1 MPELILPSIEDLSTT
16 RGKIK
21 LSEFKGQKIVLYFY
35 PKDNTPGCS
44 SESKSFRDHFDEFKK
59 NNTVILGVSRD
70 SLQSHLKFKEKL
82 KLPFEL
88 ISDTDETLCEYF
100 NVLGNKTMFGK
111 IFNGLIRST
120 FLINENGKV
129 IREWRK
135 VKVCG
140 HVEEV
145 LKVITEGATN

>member
-1 MPELILPSIEDLSTT
+1 MSDVLLTSIENVVTT
-16 RGKIK
+16 RGTIN

-82 KLPFEL
+82 NLPFEL

-100 NVLGNKTMFGK
+100 NVLGRKTMFGK
-111 IFNGLIRST
+111 IFNGLTRST
-120 FLINENGKV
+120 FLIDEKGKV

-145 LKVITEGATN
+145 LKALGGV